1 MKMQNLNTFNSLYV
15 KSMNKLHKVTHLISD
30 KNCKTGEM
38 FDKKQL
44 VVVSQMPGYPE
55 YNLMAD
61 VAGGDSNIQLTTPDE
76 VLEGMPTTGLYIYSM
91 GKYFQVAFVS
101 RDPESGDR
109 RVRDLP
115 QQNVG
120 LIDSTDYPLQKAGLE
135 FHFWAFD
142 TPANQT
148 TKKTQ

>member
-1 MKMQNLNTFNSLYV
+1 
-15 KSMNKLHKVTHLISD
+15 MNKLHKVTHLISD
-30 KNCKTGEM
+30 KDCKAGEF

-61 VAGGDSNIQLTTPDE
+61 VNGGDRNIQLTTPNE
-76 VLEGMPTTGLYIYSM
+76 VLKNMPTTGLFIYSM
-91 GKYFQVAFVS
+91 GNYFQVAFVS
-101 RDPESGDR
+101 RNSESGDR
-109 RVRDLP
+109 RARDLP

-120 LIDSTDYPLQKAGLE
+120 LIDSTDFPLQKAGLE

-142 TPANQT
+142 TAANQSI
-148 TKKTQ
+148 K